1 MVQEKYF
8 VRLVKR
14 ANLFKLRN
22 GYGARRRVSEARL
35 TGNARQFA
43 MHARAVA
50 KPTGFCIALHY
61 IFVNSN
67 MIFRFAT
74 LQPGLKIPALRPEI
88 DRSLQISLH
97 ATIRSY
103 DVLLLLKFFRRSLS
117 FKKG

>member
-22 GYGARRRVSEARL
+22 GYCARRRVSEARL
-35 TGNARQFA
+35 TGNANSLVQLQNPLGFA
-43 MHARAVA
+43 
-50 KPTGFCIALHY
+50 TALHH

-67 MIFRFAT
+67 VIFRLAT

-88 DRSLQISLH
+88 DRSLQMRLH

-103 DVLLLLKFFRRSLS
+103 DALLLLKFFRRSLS